1 MREPEEG
8 WQDWGREVFVSGTGN
23 GRMETVKQDHPALT
37 SDLNIKDEERS
48 GGGSDTKVILNAKNM
63 T

>member
-8 WQDWGREVFVSGTGN
+8 WQDWGREVFISGTGN

-37 SDLNIKDEERS
+37 CDLNIKDEERS
-48 GGGSDTKVILNAKNM
+48 GRIQR
-63 T
+63 